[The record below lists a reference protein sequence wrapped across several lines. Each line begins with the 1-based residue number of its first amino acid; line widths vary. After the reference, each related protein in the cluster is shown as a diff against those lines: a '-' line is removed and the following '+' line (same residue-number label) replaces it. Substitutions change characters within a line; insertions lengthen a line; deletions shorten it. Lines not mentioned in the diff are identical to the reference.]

1 MRDLMGTGHIWFRM
15 STATRP
21 KMPDLAQFAHRFARR
36 PADAFHTYEKAGRIA
51 KWFWSVA
58 EDCQVLLDPDCDP
71 GAAERPPAVL
81 YLPDGYEVSPD
92 AGPVRPHH
100 DPWDAVALL
109 MSALTRPG

>member
-1 MRDLMGTGHIWFRM
+1 MVPECRR
-15 STATRP
+15 RP
-21 KMPDLAQFAHRFARR
+21 GPRCSISPSSRTDSR
-36 PADAFHTYEKAGRIA
+36 PADVFHTYEKAGRIA
-51 KWFWSVA
+51 KLFWSVA
-58 EDCQVLLDPDCDP
+58 EDCQVLLDPDCYP

-92 AGPVRPHH
+92 VGPVRPHH